1 MPSQPSIRPADPRF
15 SCGPT
20 RKRPG
25 WEISAVG
32 TGSLGRSHRAPLPKQ
47 RLGEAIER
55 AGALLEIPADYRIL
69 IAPASDTGAFEAAM
83 WSMLGARG
91 VDVFSWDAFGER
103 WLKDA
108 QNELKLP
115 DLRVFHAPYGTLPD
129 LSQADPARDIL
140 FTWNAT
146 AAGLKVPHA
155 DWISDKR
162 EGLTFC
168 DATSAAFAMDLPW
181 DKLDVTTFSW
191 QKCLG
196 GEAQHGMVVLS
207 PRARA
212 RLASWRPEWP
222 VPSVLS
228 LFGASDE
235 QSAMFEGSTIN
246 TPSLLA
252 TEDFLDALRWA
263 AKEGGLCGLIARSRA
278 SLAVLES
285 WAEKTPWIELVA
297 EDPAVRSNTSVTLKF
312 AGPDTAGMDEE
323 ALRGLVRRMTQLLE
337 REGAALD
344 ILPYPKAPPGLRIWC
359 GPTID
364 ADDIA
369 ALCPWLDWA
378 YEEARE

>member
-15 SCGPT
+15 SSGPT

-25 WEISAVG
+25 WEPAALG
-32 TGSLGRSHRAPLPKQ
+32 TASLGRSHRASLPKQ

-55 AGALLEIPADYRIL
+55 AGAILEIPSDYRIV
-69 IAPASDTGAFEAAM
+69 ITPASDTGAFEAAM
-83 WSMLGARG
+83 WCMLGARG

-108 QNELKLP
+108 KSQLKLA
-115 DLRVFHAPYGTLPD
+115 DLRVFDAPYGALPD

-146 AAGLKVPHA
+146 AAGLKVPNA
-155 DWISDKR
+155 DWISDTR

-168 DATSAAFAMDLPW
+168 DATSAAFAMELPW
-181 DKLDVTTFSW
+181 DKLDVTSFSW

-196 GEAQHGMVVLS
+196 GEAQHGMLVLS

-212 RLASWRPEWP
+212 RLKDWRPEWP
-222 VPSVLS
+222 VPAVFS
-228 LFGASDE
+228 LFDAGDE

-252 TEDFLDALRWA
+252 AEDFLDALRWA
-263 AKEGGLCGLIARSRA
+263 AREGGLPGLVARSHA
-278 SLAVLES
+278 NLAVLEG
-285 WAEKTPWIELVA
+285 WVENTPWVEFVA
-297 EDPAVRSNTSVTLKF
+297 SDPAVRSNTSVTLKF
-312 AGPDTAGMDEE
+312 AGPETQALDAE
-323 ALRGLVRRMTQLLE
+323 ALRALAKRMAQILE

-344 ILPYPKAPPGLRIWC
+344 ILAYGKAPPGLRIWC

-378 YEEARE
+378 YEEARG

>member
-1 MPSQPSIRPADPRF
+1 MPSQPSIRPSDPRF
-15 SCGPT
+15 SSGPT

-25 WEISAVG
+25 WEVSALG
-32 TGSLGRSHRAPLPKQ
+32 TASLGRSHRASLPKQ

-55 AGALLEIPADYRIL
+55 AGAILQIPADYRIL

-83 WSMLGARG
+83 WCMLGPRG

-108 QNELKLP
+108 KGELKLA
-115 DLRVFHAPYGTLPD
+115 DLRVFEAPYGELPD
-129 LSQADPARDIL
+129 LSQADPARDTL

-146 AAGLKVPHA
+146 AAGLKVPDA
-155 DWISDKR
+155 DWISETR

-168 DATSAAFAMDLPW
+168 DATSAAFAMKLPW

-196 GEAQHGMVVLS
+196 GEAQHGMIVLS
-207 PRARA
+207 PRARE
-212 RLASWRPEWP
+212 RLASWRPQWP
-222 VPSVLS
+222 VPGIFS
-228 LFGASDE
+228 LFDAGNE
-235 QSAMFEGSTIN
+235 HSAMFEGSTIN

-263 AKEGGLCGLIARSRA
+263 VKEGGLEGLIARSA
-278 SLAVLES
+278 TNLAVLGE
-285 WAEKTPWIELVA
+285 WVEKTSWVDFVA
-297 EDPAVRSNTSVTLKF
+297 TDAATRSNTSVTLKF
-312 AGPDTAGMDEE
+312 AGEAAGLDADGQR
-323 ALRGLVRRMTQLLE
+323 ALAKRIAQTLE
-337 REGAALD
+337 REEAALD
-344 ILPYPKAPPGLRIWC
+344 ILAYGKAPPGLRIWC

-364 ADDIA
+364 TDDIA

-378 YEEARE
+378 YAQARG

>member
-1 MPSQPSIRPADPRF
+1 MPSQPSIRPSDPRF
-15 SCGPT
+15 SSGPT

-25 WEISAVG
+25 WEPGALG
-32 TGSLGRSHRAPLPKQ
+32 TGSLGRSHRATLPKQ

-55 AGALLEIPADYRIL
+55 AGAILEIPADYRIV
-69 IAPASDTGAFEAAM
+69 ITPASDTGAFEAAM
-83 WSMLGARG
+83 WCMLGARG

-108 QNELKLP
+108 KNQLKLP
-115 DLRVFHAPYGTLPD
+115 DLRVFEALYGALPD
-129 LSQADPARDIL
+129 LSQADPARDTL

-155 DWISDKR
+155 DWISDTR

-168 DATSAAFAMDLPW
+168 DATSAAFAMELPW

-196 GEAQHGMVVLS
+196 GEAQHGMIVFS
-207 PRARA
+207 PRARE
-212 RLASWRPEWP
+212 RLRDWRPAWP
-222 VPSVLS
+222 VPGVFS
-228 LFGASDE
+228 LFDAGDE

-263 AKEGGLCGLIARSRA
+263 AKEGGLSGLVARSQTN
-278 SLAVLES
+278 LAVLEA
-285 WAEKTPWIELVA
+285 WVERTPWIDFVA
-297 EDPAVRSNTSVTLKF
+297 GDEAVRSNTSVTLKF
-312 AGPDTAGMDEE
+312 AGPDMAGMDDE
-323 ALRGLVRRMTQLLE
+323 AVRALAKRMAQLLE

-344 ILPYPKAPPGLRIWC
+344 ILAYGKAPPGLRIWC

-364 ADDIA
+364 ADDLA

-378 YEEARE
+378 YEEARG